1 MAKKEF
7 PKINNKEEFSEA
19 PPARGGKI
27 AGGIF
32 GVLKFILGIC
42 LLPLVY
48 SASISFLNEFQA
60 LERAVQNSFW
70 AGVIALLI
78 VYLFIWEPAA
88 IYLKGQRLLEIVF
101 AFFKPMVRFAPYLVP
116 IYTLLLFFI
125 YALLSAMQKS
135 ERLLGYFIFLFGFSF
150 ALHLVFGAK
159 SLRSRKG
166 DFLKGN
172 YIFGF
177 SFVYVFSVF
186 ILALLLNL
194 IFANFSVV
202 DFSND
207 AFRTCGDIFHF
218 IFRQLFL

>member
-1 MAKKEF
+1 MRKKESQ
-7 PKINNKEEFSEA
+7 KLNKQEKFDEA
-19 PPARGGKI
+19 LPARGGKI
-27 AGGIF
+27 SGGIF
-32 GVLKFILGIC
+32 GVVKFILGVF

-48 SASISFLNEFQA
+48 SSTVSFLGEFQA
-60 LERAVQNSFW
+60 LDNAVRNSFW

-78 VYLFIWEPAA
+78 VYLFVWEPAA
-88 IYLKGQRLLEIVF
+88 IYFRGQKLLEVIF

-116 IYTLLLFFI
+116 IYTLLLFFA
-125 YALLSAMQKS
+125 YVLLSAMHKS
-135 ERLLGYFIFLFGFSF
+135 ERILGYFIFLFGFSF

-159 SLRSRKG
+159 SLRGRKG

-177 SFVYVFSVF
+177 SFVYVLNIF

-207 AFRTCGDIFHF
+207 AFRLCGNIFRF
-218 IFRQLFL
+218 SFRQLFL